1 MKHKPTGWVTPQDRY
16 AVPALF
22 NPYTGEPRDV
32 RDVQSDP
39 QGQLITPPGRVYMLA
54 ATVEA
59 PQSAQQIPEP
69 PTEYGWLLE
78 YRPDVSSNVY
88 WLGRNLRAEFDAFE
102 ALRFGTKAD
111 AEAFLKLMI
120 GPVRQLG
127 DGSDWLAVEHAFD
140 GKVSKEVV
148 RLVQVDPP
156 YGTKRKAAMAVY
168 TPPFK
173 FQRGY
178 IFDSQQLMV
187 ADDDNVDG
195 AVAARV
201 RGWGRLSYLPN
212 GAELQDEIGQM
223 MADAL
228 NAYYASPQPPQ
239 QIPADVAKDAAR
251 YRWLRNWKG
260 QEHEPPF
267 TVQHELD
274 GILWGGDLDTAI
286 DAAMQGE
293 QQ

>member
-59 PQSAQQIPEP
+59 PQSAQQIP
-69 PTEYGWLLE
+69 
-78 YRPDVSSNVY
+78 
-88 WLGRNLRAEFDAFE
+88 
-102 ALRFGTKAD
+102 
-111 AEAFLKLMI
+111 
-120 GPVRQLG
+120 
-127 DGSDWLAVEHAFD
+127 
-140 GKVSKEVV
+140 
-148 RLVQVDPP
+148 
-156 YGTKRKAAMAVY
+156 
-168 TPPFK
+168 
-173 FQRGY
+173 
-178 IFDSQQLMV
+178 
-187 ADDDNVDG
+187 
-195 AVAARV
+195 
-201 RGWGRLSYLPN
+201 
-212 GAELQDEIGQM
+212 
-223 MADAL
+223 
-228 NAYYASPQPPQ
+228 
-239 QIPADVAKDAAR
+239 ADVAKDAAR